1 MKCNSTV
8 TWMYLVS
15 LCPPMFTTVS
25 ERVSPATQSDNNISE
40 DLLDEISALDLRN
53 RSNPAQAK
61 ADAAAHR
68 VVRTRCPLLQ
78 NELYS
83 SHPKPR
89 NSQSKTLKTPPSSI
103 TQTITQPAVHIQ
115 VVHMA
120 AAKLVACHRYDPHA
134 RFKNWDSAFIAVSNR
149 SVAFGSAAAKAFDRA
164 HSAEPDKVEHVTQ
177 LEGCCPR
184 AVAAH
189 AGRKH
194 ILAVSFS
201 GPPAIERFFAFED
214 MRTRDSFMEKLQV

>member
-1 MKCNSTV
+1 MRADAFV
-8 TWMYLVS
+8 GAIDLFPAVAQQQQQQ
-15 LCPPMFTTVS
+15 LLS
-25 ERVSPATQSDNNISE
+25 EFKNVLASCSE
-40 DLLDEISALDLRN
+40 D
-53 RSNPAQAK
+53 
-61 ADAAAHR
+61 
-68 VVRTRCPLLQ
+68 
-78 NELYS
+78 
-83 SHPKPR
+83 
-89 NSQSKTLKTPPSSI
+89 PSS
-103 TQTITQPAVHIQ
+103 
-115 VVHMA
+115 
-120 AAKLVACHRYDPHA
+120 
-134 RFKNWDSAFIAVSNR
+134 
-149 SVAFGSAAAKAFDRA
+149 SAAAKAFDRA